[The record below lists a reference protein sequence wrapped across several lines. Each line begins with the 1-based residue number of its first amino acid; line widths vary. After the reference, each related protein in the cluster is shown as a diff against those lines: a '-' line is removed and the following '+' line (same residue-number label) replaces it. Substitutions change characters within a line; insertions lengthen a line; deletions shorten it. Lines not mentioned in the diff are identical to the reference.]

1 MILDSIALHDFG
13 VYAGHQQVDLTPPS
27 PDRPI
32 VLVGGLNGGGKT
44 TLLDALQLVL
54 FGELAH
60 TSNRGSVP
68 YTEYLNRSIHRNSA
82 YGEASLSLSFR
93 HFAEGSESRY
103 EIRRAWHRTKR
114 GVKESFSATRNGV
127 PDLLASSNWAA
138 QVQTFMPAGIAHLF
152 LFDGEQIEAYADP
165 EKTSELIESAILNL
179 LGLNI
184 VDQLDRD
191 LKVFERRKRA
201 EDREGPEST
210 RIRHAEEEVEKAR
223 RRLAGLR
230 RDGAELNTRV
240 SQKQREADRLEN
252 EYRAAGG
259 LLYERRSELET
270 FQQQFQSEL
279 SELEANLREHAA
291 GALPAAVD
299 EAFARRSGDSG
310 DASEQAA
317 RREAMV
323 LGALEER
330 DTSTLSFLRE
340 HNAPSDMVSLVES
353 FLSDDR
359 EAREHL
365 SQLAEHLGL
374 PDEVPAKLEA
384 LLGSTLPEA
393 VVAADA
399 TLSRHGEHKDA
410 AASIEEQ
417 LAHIPDEDFI
427 APLIEGRKRLEDELT
442 AIQKKKNRNSIEVE
456 SAESELGRLER
467 TLAHLQQVDARARL
481 GRHEKSRIVSHSVR
495 ARTTLKEFRRRVIAR
510 NVEQIEHLVL
520 ESFQQLLRK
529 TSLVNRIA
537 IDPATFALS
546 LFAPGGGRLDPRRLS
561 AGERQLLAVA
571 TLWGLGRASGRALPT
586 AIDTP
591 LGRLDGTHREYL
603 VERYFPNASHQVLL
617 LSTDEEITQPHLRT
631 LEPCI
636 GHRYRLDYDDSTGST
651 TVSKG
656 YFELEDAA

>member
-27 PDRPI
+27 PNRPI

-60 TSNRGSVP
+60 TSNRGSIP

-93 HFAEGSESRY
+93 HFAEGSETRY

-127 PDLLASSNWAA
+127 PDHLSSSNWAA

-152 LFDGEQIEAYADP
+152 LFDGERIEAYADP

-201 EDREGPEST
+201 EDKEGPEST
-210 RIRHAEEEVEKAR
+210 RIRHAEEEAEKAR
-223 RRLAGLR
+223 RRLSDLR
-230 RDGAELNTRV
+230 RIGAELNTRI
-240 SQKQREADRLEN
+240 SHMQQEGDRLEQ
-252 EYRAAGG
+252 EFRAAGG
-259 LLYERRSELET
+259 PLYERRTELET
-270 FQQQFQSEL
+270 FQHQVQSEQF
-279 SELEANLREHAA
+279 ELDAKLGEHAA
-291 GALPAAVD
+291 GALPLLMAKPLLD
-299 EAFARRSGDSG
+299 EAVTLAR
-310 DASEQAA
+310 SEQVA
-317 RREAMV
+317 RRETMV
-323 LGALEER
+323 LGALEDR
-330 DTSTLSFLRE
+330 DTNTLSFLRE
-340 HNAPSDMVSLVES
+340 HEAPSDMVSLIES
-353 FLSDDR
+353 FLSEDR
-359 EAREHL
+359 VARKHL
-365 SQLAEHLGL
+365 SEPATRLGL
-374 PDEVPAKLEA
+374 QDDVPAKLEA
-384 LLGSTLPEA
+384 LLVSTLPEA
-393 VVAADA
+393 VVSAN
-399 TLSRHGEHKDA
+399 TMLVRHGKNKDA
-410 AASIEEQ
+410 AASVEEQ

-427 APLIEGRKRLEDELT
+427 APLVDRRTRL
-442 AIQKKKNRNSIEVE
+442 
-456 SAESELGRLER
+456 ESELAEIQKRKDRNTIEVDSAVSELERLEK
-467 TLAHLQQVDARARL
+467 TLADLQEADAKSRL

-495 ARTTLKEFRRRVIAR
+495 ARTTLREFRRRVIAR

-529 TSLVNRIA
+529 TSLVSRIA
-537 IDPATFALS
+537 IDPETFALS
-546 LFAPGGGRLDPRRLS
+546 LFAPDGGRLDPRRLS

-571 TLWGLGRASGRALPT
+571 TLWGLGKASGRALPT

-591 LGRLDGTHREYL
+591 LGRLDGTHREHL

-631 LEPCI
+631 LEPWI

>member
-13 VYAGHQQVDLTPPS
+13 VYAGHQQIALTPPS
-27 PDRPI
+27 SDRPI

-60 TSNRGSVP
+60 TSNRGSIP
-68 YTEYLNRSIHRNSA
+68 YMEYLNRSIHRNSA

-93 HFAEGSESRY
+93 HFAEGSETRY
-103 EIRRAWHRTKR
+103 EIRRAWRRTKR
-114 GVKESFSATRNGV
+114 GVKESFSATRNGIA
-127 PDLLASSNWAA
+127 DHLSSSNWAA
-138 QVQTFMPAGIAHLF
+138 QVQTFMPVGIAHLF
-152 LFDGEQIEAYADP
+152 LFDGERIEAYADP

-201 EDREGPEST
+201 EDKDGPEST

-223 RRLAGLR
+223 RRLSDLR
-230 RDGAELNTRV
+230 RIGAELNTRI
-240 SQKQREADRLEN
+240 SHMQQEGDRLEQ
-252 EYRAAGG
+252 EFRAAGG
-259 LLYERRSELET
+259 RLYERRTELET
-270 FQQQFQSEL
+270 LQQQVQSEQSEL
-279 SELEANLREHAA
+279 DAKLRECAA
-291 GALPAAVD
+291 GALPLMLAKPLLD
-299 EAFARRSGDSG
+299 EAVAL
-310 DASEQAA
+310 ASDEQVAG
-317 RREAMV
+317 REAMI
-323 LGALEER
+323 LGALEDR

-340 HNAPSDMVSLVES
+340 HEAPSDMVSLIES
-353 FLSDDR
+353 FLSEDR
-359 EAREHL
+359 VARKHL
-365 SQLAEHLGL
+365 SEPATHLGFQ
-374 PDEVPAKLEA
+374 DDVPAKLEA
-384 LLGSTLPEA
+384 LLGSTLPED
-393 VVAADA
+393 VVSAN
-399 TLSRHGEHKDA
+399 TLLVRHGENNDA
-410 AASIEEQ
+410 AASVEEQ

-427 APLIEGRKRLEDELT
+427 APLVDRRTRLEDELVE
-442 AIQKKKNRNSIEVE
+442 IQKRKDRNSIEVD
-456 SAESELGRLER
+456 SAMSELERLEK
-467 TLAHLQQVDARARL
+467 TLADLQEADAKARL

-537 IDPATFALS
+537 IDPETFALS
-546 LFAPGGGRLDPRRLS
+546 LFAPDGGRLDPRRLS

-571 TLWGLGRASGRALPT
+571 TLWGLGKASGRALPT

-591 LGRLDGTHREYL
+591 LGRLDGTHREHL

-631 LEPCI
+631 LEPWI

>member
-1 MILDSIALHDFG
+1 MILDSITLHDFG

-68 YTEYLNRSIHRNSA
+68 YTEYLDRSIHRNSV

-93 HFAEGSESRY
+93 HPAEDSETRY
-103 EIRRAWHRTKR
+103 EIRRAWRRTKR
-114 GVKESFSATRNGV
+114 GVKESFSATRNEV
-127 PDLLASSNWAA
+127 PDHLSSSNWAA

-191 LKVFERRKRA
+191 LKIFERRKRA
-201 EDREGPEST
+201 EDKDGPEST
-210 RIRHAEEEVEKAR
+210 RIRHAEEEVERAR
-223 RRLAGLR
+223 RRLEEQR
-230 RDGAELNTRV
+230 RRGAELNTRI
-240 SQKQREADRLEN
+240 SQKQQESDRLEH
-252 EYRAAGG
+252 EFRAAGG
-259 LLYERRSELET
+259 PLYERRTELEASR
-270 FQQQFQSEL
+270 QQVQSEL
-279 SELEANLREHAA
+279 FELEARLREHAA
-291 GALPAAVD
+291 GALPLLLVKPLLD
-299 EAFARRSGDSG
+299 EVAPLASG
-310 DASEQAA
+310 EQVA

-323 LGALEER
+323 LGALEDR
-330 DTSTLSFLRE
+330 DTSILSLLRDHE
-340 HNAPSDMVSLVES
+340 VTGDMVSLVDS

-359 EAREHL
+359 SARKRRSE
-365 SQLAEHLGL
+365 SAEHLGL
-374 PDEVPAKLEA
+374 PDELPAKLEA
-384 LLGSTLPEA
+384 LLGSILPEV

-399 TLSRHGEHKDA
+399 TLCRHGKHKDA

-427 APLIEGRKRLEDELT
+427 APLVEGRKRLEDEL
-442 AIQKKKNRNSIEVE
+442 AELQKQKERNSIEVE
-456 SAESELGRLER
+456 SAVGELER
-467 TLAHLQQVDARARL
+467 FEKTLADLQQADANARL
-481 GRHEKSRIVSHSVR
+481 GRHEKARIVSHSVK
-495 ARTTLKEFRRRVIAR
+495 ARNTLKEFRRRVIAR

-529 TSLVNRIA
+529 TSLVSRIA
-537 IDPATFALS
+537 IDPETFALS
-546 LFAPGGGRLDPRRLS
+546 LFAPDGGRLDPRRLS

-571 TLWGLGRASGRALPT
+571 TLWGLGKASGRALPT

-591 LGRLDGTHREYL
+591 LGRLDGTHREHL

-631 LEPCI
+631 LEPWI

-651 TVSKG
+651 TITKG

>member
-1 MILDSIALHDFG
+1 MILDSIALQDFG
-13 VYAGHQQVDLTPPS
+13 VYGGYQQIDLTPPS

-54 FGELAH
+54 FGERAH
-60 TSNRGSVP
+60 TSNRGSMP

-93 HFAEGSESRY
+93 HFTEGSETRY

-114 GVKESFSATRNGV
+114 GVRESFFATRNGV
-127 PDLLASSNWAA
+127 LHHLSTANWAA

-184 VDQLDRD
+184 VDQLERD

-201 EDREGPEST
+201 EDKDGPEST
-210 RIRHAEEEVEKAR
+210 RIRHAEEEAEKAR
-223 RRLAGLR
+223 RRLSDLR
-230 RDGAELNTRV
+230 RIGEELNTRI
-240 SQKQREADRLEN
+240 SPKQQEAERLEQ
-252 EYRAAGG
+252 EFRAAGG
-259 LLYERRSELET
+259 PLYERRSELET
-270 FQQQFQSEL
+270 FQQEIQSEL
-279 SELEANLREHAA
+279 SELEAKLREHAA
-291 GALPAAVD
+291 GALPLLLAKPLLEEAVTL
-299 EAFARRSGDSG
+299 AR
-310 DASEQAA
+310 SEQAA

-323 LGALEER
+323 LGALEDR

-340 HNAPSDMVSLVES
+340 HETPGDVVSLIES
-353 FLSDDR
+353 FLSEDR
-359 EAREHL
+359 VTRKRLSEPATQIGLQDEA
-365 SQLAEHLGL
+365 
-374 PDEVPAKLEA
+374 PAKLEA
-384 LLGSTLPEA
+384 LLRSTLPEA

-399 TLSRHGEHKDA
+399 MLFRHGGHKRA
-410 AASIEEQ
+410 AASAEEQ
-417 LAHIPDEDFI
+417 LAHTPDEDFI
-427 APLIEGRKRLEDELT
+427 APLVDRRKRLEDELT
-442 AIQKKKNRNSIEVE
+442 TLQKEKDRNSIEVD
-456 SAESELGRLER
+456 SAVSEIERLDK
-467 TLAHLQQVDARARL
+467 TLADLQEADARARL

-495 ARTTLKEFRRRVIAR
+495 ARTTLKEFRRRVIAQ

-529 TSLVNRIA
+529 TSLVSRIV

-546 LFAPGGGRLDPRRLS
+546 LFAPDGGRLDPRRMS

-571 TLWGLGRASGRALPT
+571 TLWGLGRASGRALPN

-591 LGRLDGTHREYL
+591 LGRLDGTHREHL

-631 LEPCI
+631 LEPWI